1 MVGIGYRKDF
11 SKEFL
16 SSEILQPDF
25 VEVAPEN
32 WIGIGGF
39 WKQQL
44 KKVTDKYPLY
54 THGLSLSIGSP
65 DDLDVE
71 FVKQVRKF
79 LDENNVVLYSEH
91 LSFTKAENAHTYDLL
106 PIPFTKQAVEHVV
119 NKIQQAQ
126 EILGRK
132 LILENASYYTTL
144 KEEMSESEFINEI
157 IQKSGCEMLL
167 DVNNVYVNSFNH
179 SYDAKA
185 FISKLPLD
193 KVKYIHMAGHLK
205 VNDKLIIDTHGEA
218 IIDPVYQLLDFTMKQ
233 LGRDVPVLL
242 ERDFNIPQLSEL
254 QNEIDT
260 IRKIKINAL
269 KSISHV
275 SA

>member
-16 SSEILQPDF
+16 NSDILKPDF

-44 KKVTDKYPLY
+44 QKVTEKYPLY

-65 DDLDVE
+65 DELDVD
-71 FVKQVRKF
+71 FVKQVKKF

-91 LSFTKAENAHTYDLL
+91 LSFTKSENAHTYDLL
-106 PIPFTKQAVEHVV
+106 PIPFTKKAIDNVV
-119 NKIQQAQ
+119 SKIQQAQ
-126 EILGRK
+126 DILKRK

-144 KEEMSESEFINEI
+144 AQEMGEPEFINEI
-157 IQKSGCEMLL
+157 ISRSGCEMLL

-179 SYDAKA
+179 SYDAKE
-185 FISKLPLD
+185 FISKMPLE

-205 VNDKLIIDTHGEA
+205 LSDKLIIDTHGEA
-218 IIDPVYQLLDFTMKQ
+218 IIDPVYQLLEHT
-233 LGRDVPVLL
+233 LSVLNRDVPVLL

-254 QNEIDT
+254 QNEINA
-260 IRKIKINAL
+260 IRKIKSNAL
-269 KSISHV
+269 KPVTH
-275 SA
+275 AN

>member
-16 SSEILQPDF
+16 NSDILKPDF

-44 KKVTDKYPLY
+44 QKVTVKYPLY

-65 DDLDVE
+65 DELDVD
-71 FVKQVRKF
+71 FVKQVKKF

-106 PIPFTKQAVEHVV
+106 PIPFTKKAIDNVV
-119 NKIQQAQ
+119 SKIQQAQ
-126 EILGRK
+126 DILKRK

-144 KEEMSESEFINEI
+144 AQEMSEPEFINEI
-157 IQKSGCEMLL
+157 ISRSGCEMLL

-179 SYDAKA
+179 KYDAKE
-185 FISKLPLD
+185 FISKMPLE
-193 KVKYIHMAGHLK
+193 KVKYIHMAGHLQLS
-205 VNDKLIIDTHGEA
+205 DKLIIDTHGEA
-218 IIDPVYQLLDFTMKQ
+218 IIDPVYQLLEYT
-233 LGRDVPVLL
+233 LTELNRDVPVLL
-242 ERDFNIPQLSEL
+242 ERDFNMPQLSEL
-254 QNEIDT
+254 QEEINA
-260 IRKIKINAL
+260 IRKIKSNVL
-269 KSISHV
+269 KTVAH
-275 SA
+275 AN

>member
-1 MVGIGYRKDF
+1 MVGIGFRKDF
-11 SKEFL
+11 SKEFI
-16 SSEILQPDF
+16 SSDILQPDF

-65 DDLDVE
+65 DELDVD

-79 LDENNVVLYSEH
+79 LDEQNVVLYSEH

-106 PIPFTKQAVEHVV
+106 PIPFTQKAVEHVV
-119 NKIQQAQ
+119 SKIQQAQ
-126 EILGRK
+126 DILGRK

-144 KEEMSESEFINEI
+144 KEEMSEAEFIHQILE
-157 IQKSGCEMLL
+157 KSGGEMLL
-167 DVNNVYVNSFNH
+167 DVNNVYVNAFNH
-179 SYDAKA
+179 SYDAKE
-185 FISKLPLD
+185 FISKLPLE
-193 KVKYIHMAGHLK
+193 KVKYIHMAGHWK
-205 VNDKLIIDTHGEA
+205 VNDKLIIDTHSEA
-218 IIDPVYQLLDFTMKQ
+218 IINPVYQLLDFTLKQ

-254 QNEIDT
+254 QREINT
-260 IRKIKINAL
+260 IRKIKTNAL
-269 KSISHV
+269 KSVTHV

>member
-1 MVGIGYRKDF
+1 MVGIGFRKDF

-65 DDLDVE
+65 DELDVD
-71 FVKQVRKF
+71 FVKQVKKF
-79 LDENNVVLYSEH
+79 LEEQNVVLYSEH

-106 PIPFTKQAVEHVV
+106 PIPFTKQAIEHVV
-119 NKIQQAQ
+119 SKIQQAQ
-126 EILGRK
+126 DILGRK

-144 KEEMSESEFINEI
+144 KEEMSESEFIHEI

-167 DVNNVYVNSFNH
+167 DVNNVYVNAFNH

-185 FISKLPLD
+185 FISKLPLE
-193 KVKYIHMAGHLK
+193 KVKYIHMAGHWK

-218 IIDPVYQLLDFTMKQ
+218 IIDPVYELLDFTMKE

-242 ERDFNIPQLSEL
+242 ERDFNIPQLAEL
-254 QNEIDT
+254 QNEINT
-260 IRKIKINAL
+260 IRKIKTNAL

-275 SA
+275 NA

>member
-16 SSEILQPDF
+16 NSEVLKPDF

-44 KKVTDKYPLY
+44 QKVAEKYPLY

-65 DDLDVE
+65 DELDVD
-71 FVKQVRKF
+71 FVKQVKKF

-106 PIPFTKQAVEHVV
+106 PIPFTKKAIDNVV
-119 NKIQQAQ
+119 SKIQQAQ
-126 EILGRK
+126 DILKRK

-144 KEEMSESEFINEI
+144 AQEMSEPEFINEI
-157 IQKSGCEMLL
+157 ISRSGCEMLL

-179 SYDAKA
+179 KYDAKE
-185 FISKLPLD
+185 FISKMPLE
-193 KVKYIHMAGHLK
+193 KVKYIHMAGHLQLS
-205 VNDKLIIDTHGEA
+205 DKLIIDTHGEA
-218 IIDPVYQLLDFTMKQ
+218 IIDPVYQLLEYT
-233 LGRDVPVLL
+233 LIELNRNVPVLL

-254 QNEIDT
+254 QSEINA
-260 IRKIKINAL
+260 IRKIKSNVL
-269 KSISHV
+269 KPVTH
-275 SA
+275 AN